1 MTDTTSPYTGL
12 EALITPQDSV
22 LLMIDHQGSQFAG
35 LHSHEPG
42 AVVNAAAGLTKAAK
56 LFGVPTILT
65 TVVADRGGR
74 LIPQIQEVLP
84 DQEPIERTTVNSWE
98 DQRVVD
104 AIRTTGRRNLLIAGL
119 WTEICVAFPAVHA
132 LADGYKVFAVTDA
145 CGGVSPEAHERAV
158 QRMVQAGVVPL
169 TWMAVAGEW
178 QRDWA
183 REATVPGF
191 AEILFA
197 HGGGVGT
204 SLAWEF
210 QLLGLDKT

>member
-1 MTDTTSPYTGL
+1 MAVSNIYTGSD
-12 EALITPQDSV
+12 ALITPEDSV
-22 LLMIDHQGSQFAG
+22 LLMIDHQGMQFSA

-56 LFGVPTILT
+56 LFGVPTVLSTI
-65 TVVADRGGR
+65 VPDRGGR
-74 LIPQIQEVLP
+74 LIPQIQDVFP
-84 DQEPIERTTVNSWE
+84 NQEPIERTNVNSWE

-104 AIRTTGRRNLLIAGL
+104 AVAATGRKNLLIAGL
-119 WTEICVAFPAVHA
+119 WTDICVAFPAIHA
-132 LADGYKVFAVTDA
+132 LADGYKVFVVTDA
-145 CGGVSPEAHERAV
+145 CGSVSTEAHERSV

-169 TWMAVAGEW
+169 TWITVAAEW

-191 AEILFA
+191 ADVLFA

-210 QLLGLDKT
+210 QLLGLDKQ